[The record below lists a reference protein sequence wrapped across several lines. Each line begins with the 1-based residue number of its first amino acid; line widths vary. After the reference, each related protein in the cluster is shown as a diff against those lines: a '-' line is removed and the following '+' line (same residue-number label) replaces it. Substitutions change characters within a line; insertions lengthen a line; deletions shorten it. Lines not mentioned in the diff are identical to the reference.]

1 MIGEPTIAESFAARP
16 GFSSSSL
23 ARFSA
28 RFSLIDFEVFLVMPC
43 RGDLSLMLA
52 PSSGA

>member
-1 MIGEPTIAESFAARP
+1 MVSDRLSVWP
-16 GFSSSSL
+16 L

-28 RFSLIDFEVFLVMPC
+28 RFSLIDFVDYLDIPC

>member
-1 MIGEPTIAESFAARP
+1 VDLLGEGLLVSFGALLGA
-16 GFSSSSL
+16 L
-23 ARFSA
+23 L
-28 RFSLIDFEVFLVMPC
+28 LIDFVDFLLMFC